1 MKAVIID
8 DEPNAVELLILRLA
22 QCCPQVEVA
31 EGCTSSVKGVA
42 AIRRHQPDVV
52 FLDIEMPQ
60 MNGFQV
66 LEAVEDLSFA
76 LIFVTA
82 YDRFALKAFKYSA
95 IDYLLKPIDTQELT
109 RAVKRVEKQLPTQ
122 KEQVQHL
129 KAQLGQ
135 LGKPLPGKIAL
146 PYQNGV
152 TFVELKDVIYCESDS
167 SYTTF
172 HLTDGKHYLVTKPL
186 REIQEMLEERGFLRI
201 HRQYII
207 NLDHIKK
214 FFKGEG
220 SYLVLTN
227 GQSIP
232 VSRQHRERL
241 IEQFGWL

>member
-1 MKAVIID
+1 MKAIIID
-8 DEPNAVELLILRLA
+8 DEPNAVDLLALRLA
-22 QCCPQVEVA
+22 EGCPTITVVA
-31 EGCTSSVKGVA
+31 GCTSSVAGVA
-42 AIRRHQPDVV
+42 AIRAHQPDVV

-66 LEAVEDLSFA
+66 LEAVSNLSFS

-82 YDRFALKAFKYSA
+82 YDKFALRAFKYSA
-95 IDYLLKPIDTQELT
+95 IDYLLKPIDTQELLSAIA
-109 RAVKRVEKQLPTQ
+109 RLEKQQFTH
-122 KEQVQHL
+122 KEQVEHL
-129 KAQLGQ
+129 KKQLTETH
-135 LGKPLPGKIAL
+135 KPLTNKIAL

-152 TFVELKDVIYCESDS
+152 TFVYLKDVIYCESDS

-172 HLTDGKHYLVTKPL
+172 HLADGQHYLVTKSL
-186 REIQEMLEERGFLRI
+186 KDVQDLLEDQGFLRI

-220 SYLVLTN
+220 SYLIMSN

-232 VSRQHRERL
+232 VSRIQRDRL